1 MTPAAAAGDKLGV
14 FVGHYGAAF
23 LAKRV
28 QPRAP
33 FWALLLAVMWVDVLW
48 AVFILTGL
56 ERARLDPSLSGFP
69 VDLEH
74 MPLTHSLVATLVW
87 AAFGWVVARHG
98 FGWPAGV
105 AAAIAAGVAS
115 HWFHDLAVH
124 RPDLPLVWGDP
135 KLGLGLWNYPMP
147 ELALEVAWLLATVAL
162 LVRSGTVDAGTQRR
176 LWRFAAGLVVL
187 QAVTTFGPV
196 PPGMTPLAV
205 TALLTFLAVP
215 WFGARAAP

>member
-1 MTPAAAAGDKLGV
+1 LTPGTVAGDKPGV

-48 AVFILTGL
+48 AVFVLTGL
-56 ERARLDPSLSGFP
+56 ERARLDASLTGFP
-69 VDLEH
+69 VVLEH
-74 MPLTHSLVATLVW
+74 MPLTHSLVATGVW

-98 FGWPAGV
+98 FGWPSGV
-105 AAAIAAGVAS
+105 AAAIAAAVAS
-115 HWFHDLAVH
+115 HWFHDLPVH
-124 RPDLPLVWGDP
+124 RPDLPLLWGEP

-147 ELALEVAWLLATVAL
+147 ELALEIGWLLATVAL
-162 LVRSGTVDAGTQRR
+162 LVRSDAVDAASRTRI
-176 LWRFAAGLVVL
+176 WRFAAGLVVL
-187 QAVTTFGPV
+187 QVVTAFGPV
-196 PPGMTPLAV
+196 PPGITPLAV

-215 WFGARAAP
+215 WLGSRVAA

>member
-1 MTPAAAAGDKLGV
+1 MTPGAGAGDKPGV
-14 FVGHYGAAF
+14 FVGHYGAAL

-56 ERARLDPSLSGFP
+56 ERARMDPSLPGFP

-74 MPLTHSLVATLVW
+74 MPLTHSLVATAVW

-98 FGWPAGV
+98 FGWPSGV
-105 AAAIAAGVAS
+105 AAAIAAAVAS
-115 HWFHDLAVH
+115 HWFHDLPVH
-124 RPDLPLVWGDP
+124 RPDLPLVWGEP

-147 ELALEVAWLLATVAL
+147 ELALEIGWLLATAAL
-162 LVRSGTVDAGTQRR
+162 LVRSAAVDAATRQRI
-176 LWRFAAGLVVL
+176 WRFAAGLVVL
-187 QAVTTFGPV
+187 QVVTTFGPV
-196 PPGMTPLAV
+196 PPGVTPLAV

-215 WFGARAAP
+215 WFGSRVAA